1 MMATT
6 IIDEIAARRRE
17 TLKSRI
23 REIPRDQM
31 ETLARQET
39 RPRPPSFEQA
49 LQAAGVS
56 FICEIKKASPSK
68 GLIAADFP
76 YLDIARD
83 YCEGG
88 AAAISVLTEPHYF
101 LGSDDYLRDV
111 AQNVPIPVLRKDFI
125 IDSYQIYEARVL
137 GAAAVLLIS
146 SLLSDEQLAQ
156 YIQLTHTLDMAAL
169 VEAHTAADVQRSLD
183 AGARI
188 VGVNNRDLRTFAVDF
203 STTARLRELVP
214 PQIAFVAE
222 SGVHT
227 RSDVQQLELLGVH
240 GILIGETLM
249 RAQHRVTALRE
260 LRGERL

>member
-1 MMATT
+1 MT
-6 IIDEIAARRRE
+6 IIDSIAARRRE
-17 TLKSRI
+17 TLTRRLQETP
-23 REIPRDQM
+23 REQM
-31 ETLARQET
+31 EALAWELQ
-39 RPRPPSFEQA
+39 RPLPPSFEQTLRRPNLA
-49 LQAAGVS
+49 

-101 LGSDDYLRDV
+101 LGSDQYLRDV
-111 AQNVPIPVLRKDFI
+111 AQSVPLPVLRKDFI

-146 SLLSDEQLAQ
+146 SLLGDKQLAR
-156 YIQLTHTLDMAAL
+156 YIQLTQTLGMEAL

-203 STTARLRELVP
+203 STTARLRECVP
-214 PQIAFVAE
+214 PQVAFVAE

-227 RSDVQQLELLGVH
+227 RADVEQLEALGVD
-240 GILIGETLM
+240 GVLIGETLM
-249 RAQHRVTALRE
+249 RAPHRVTALRE